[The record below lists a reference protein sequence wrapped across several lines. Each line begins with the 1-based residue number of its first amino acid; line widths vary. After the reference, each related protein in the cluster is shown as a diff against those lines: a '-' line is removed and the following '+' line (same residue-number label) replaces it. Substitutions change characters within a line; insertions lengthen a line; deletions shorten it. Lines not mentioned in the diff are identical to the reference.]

1 MSSPMSSPT
10 SSLVSSILVTG
21 ANGQVGFELQR
32 ALAPLGTI
40 AAVTRAEMD
49 LANEASILTILEERK
64 PAIIVNPAAYTAV
77 DHAESEKE
85 QAMAVNAVAPGVL
98 ARWAADHGA
107 LLVHYSTDYVF
118 DGSKADPYVESDPIH
133 PQSVYGE
140 SKWLGEEA
148 VRSAGGAYVILRTSW
163 VYGHHGSNFLKTIL
177 RLASE
182 RSALNVVADQIGAPT
197 SAALI
202 ADVTR
207 RVLELASAPGAADV
221 SGTYHLSAQGSTSWH
236 GYAAHIV
243 REAAARGFNL
253 ALTLD
258 ALKPIPTADYPTP
271 AKRPQNSRLSCA
283 KLTDRFGLNLPAWQ
297 EGVDDVI
304 RKLAPAAR

>member
-1 MSSPMSSPT
+1 
-10 SSLVSSILVTG
+10 VSSILVTG

-32 ALAPLGTI
+32 SLAPLGTVT
-40 AAVTRAEMD
+40 AVTRAEMD
-49 LANEASILTILEERK
+49 LANEASILSVLEEYK
-64 PAIIVNPAAYTAV
+64 PSIIVNPAAYTAV
-77 DHAESEKE
+77 DRAESERE

-107 LLVHYSTDYVF
+107 HLVHYSTDYVF
-118 DGSKADPYVESDPIH
+118 DGTKADAYVETDPVN

-148 VRSAGGAYVILRTSW
+148 VRSSGARHVILRTSW
-163 VYGHHGSNFLKTIL
+163 VYGHHGNNFLKTIL
-177 RLASE
+177 RLAQE
-182 RSALNVVADQIGAPT
+182 RSSLNIVADQIGAPT

-207 RVLELASAPGAADV
+207 RVVEFAGAPEAPDV
-221 SGTYHLSAQGSTSWH
+221 SGTYHLSAQGATSWH
-236 GYAAHIV
+236 DYAAHIV
-243 REAAARGFNL
+243 REALARNVKL

-271 AKRPQNSRLSCA
+271 AKRPQNSRLNCA
-283 KLTDRFGLNLPAWQ
+283 RLMDRFDLSLPVWQ
-297 EGVDDVI
+297 EGVTGVLERLI
-304 RKLAPAAR
+304 PAAD